1 MPNNIMTV
9 VEAKERIIKAAREGI
24 EKQCPEVE
32 EAIKEKALNCIL
44 KEYAFTEA
52 DNDK

>member
-9 VEAKERIIKAAREGI
+9 VEAKERITKAAREAI
-24 EKQCPEVE
+24 EKECPEIE

-44 KEYAFTEA
+44 KEYGFTEA
-52 DNDK
+52 DDV